1 MRRLISYRP
10 RRLARREAP
19 SLFQLL
25 LLPSVLGVC
34 VCSLLLLGSTWAWFA
49 AAARS
54 DVGAVQSAEF
64 SYRQTTTSQK
74 QTLADLDELSD
85 EKLLALVVAPEEQTF
100 AAYAEDTE
108 LDIAPYDAAQ
118 TDLALLARAKAD
130 CANLLSYQETTVTYT
145 ATGTAST
152 GYFIVTFGGME
163 YPVGPLTPGQAVE
176 LTIAGTLPDGF
187 LAVEAYWGT
196 MASPSQLEAL
206 KSACAERNTRYLSG
220 LQTEY
225 LTELQRQYSALVA
238 EEIDRRAEETR
249 QAAEEARLAE
259 EAAAQQGTEDG
270 WPQEDAGAFYFVP

>member
-1 MRRLISYRP
+1 M
-10 RRLARREAP
+10 
-19 SLFQLL
+19 
-25 LLPSVLGVC
+25 LGVC

-64 SYRQTTTSQK
+64 SYRQTITPQT
-74 QTLADLDELSD
+74 QTLADLDELSN
-85 EKLLALVVAPEEQTF
+85 EGLLALVVGPGEQTF
-100 AAYAEDTE
+100 AAYAADME
-108 LDIAPYDAAQ
+108 LDIAQDDAAQTDFALLAQ
-118 TDLALLARAKAD
+118 TDLALLAQAKAD

-152 GYFIVTFGGME
+152 GYFIVTFDGVA

-176 LTIAGTLPDGF
+176 LTITGPLPDDL

-206 KSACAERNTRYLSG
+206 KSACAEWNTRYLSG

-225 LTELQRQYSALVA
+225 LTELQRQYSALV
-238 EEIDRRAEETR
+238 EKEIDRAEETR
-249 QAAEEARLAE
+249 QAAEKARLAE
-259 EAAAQQGTEDG
+259 EAAAQQGTEDS
-270 WPQEDAGAFYFVP
+270 WPQEDAGAFYFLP